1 MDAIC
6 FVFGVSAKHLRGDKL
21 KDLVWRVAGKAGGA
35 AARAAKSAS
44 VTVVYVTDEGEVA
57 GRPRG
62 AEVRFSR
69 VVTPAGAS
77 QYRIDGK
84 EQSWDAYSAALEA
97 INIVTKARNFLV
109 FQVRGG
115 AGLRRRRVMRAA
127 LSVGREEGPRAPP
140 RPGVGSPS

>member
-97 INIVTKARNFLV
+97 IK
-109 FQVRGG
+109 
-115 AGLRRRRVMRAA
+115 RATRQFVPA
-127 LSVGREEGPRAPP
+127 
-140 RPGVGSPS
+140 PGVIVYDGATPAVTVLPLGGG